1 MSTDELRAALLA
13 VPGIASAEVTERPG
27 DTPIVRLWLDGSRP
41 GEVVQHDVDDVIAG
55 EGFRRKEEPVDPDA
69 VGEPADGAEGKR
81 MGLGRGLETLIPVA
95 ERSAPPAHFQEV
107 AVMEATTAGVQLAKV
122 AIEESAAGVLV
133 RVEDSA
139 GGSWAAEVGEGDSAL
154 QDSVISAVAGL
165 FGITGGARLVA
176 IDERLVGDT
185 QVVSVLLERSSGR
198 RYAGAAVVEG
208 GRPYTIGRAAY
219 SAFRDMV

>member
-1 MSTDELRAALLA
+1 MSTDELRAALLG

-41 GEVVQHDVDDVIAG
+41 GDVVQHDVDGVIAG
-55 EGFRRKEEPVDPDA
+55 EGFRRKDEPV
-69 VGEPADGAEGKR
+69 EPAADVTEGKR

-95 ERSAPPAHFQEV
+95 ERSASPAQLQEV
-107 AVMEATTAGVQLAKV
+107 AVMEATALGVQLAKV

-139 GGSWAAEVGEGDSAL
+139 GGNWAAEVGDGDSAL

-165 FGITGGARLVA
+165 FGIAGGARLVA

-208 GRPYTIGRAAY
+208 GRPFTIGRAAY

>member
-1 MSTDELRAALLA
+1 MSTDELREALLG

-41 GEVVQHDVDDVIAG
+41 GEVVQHDVDGVIAG
-55 EGFRRKEEPVDPDA
+55 EGYRRKDEPV
-69 VGEPADGAEGKR
+69 EPVADVAEGKR
-81 MGLGRGLETLIPVA
+81 MGLGRGLETLIPA
-95 ERSAPPAHFQEV
+95 SERSAPPAHFQEV
-107 AVMEATTAGVQLAKV
+107 AVMEATTLGVQLAKV

-139 GGSWAAEVGEGDSAL
+139 GGSWAAEVGDGDSAL

-165 FGITGGARLVA
+165 FGIAGGARLVA

>member
-1 MSTDELRAALLA
+1 MSTDELRAALLG

-41 GEVVQHDVDDVIAG
+41 GEVVQHDVDGVIAG
-55 EGFRRKEEPVDPDA
+55 EGYRRKDDPVEPV
-69 VGEPADGAEGKR
+69 ADVAEGKR

-107 AVMEATTAGVQLAKV
+107 AVMEATTLGVQLAKV

-139 GGSWAAEVGEGDSAL
+139 GGSWAAEVGDGESAL

-165 FGITGGARLVA
+165 FGIAGGARLVA
-176 IDERLVGDT
+176 IDEQLVGDT

>member
-1 MSTDELRAALLA
+1 MSTDELRAALLG

-41 GEVVQHDVDDVIAG
+41 GEVVQHDVDGVIAG
-55 EGFRRKEEPVDPDA
+55 EGYRRKDEPV
-69 VGEPADGAEGKR
+69 ADVAEAKR
-81 MGLGRGLETLIPVA
+81 MGLGRGLETLIPA
-95 ERSAPPAHFQEV
+95 SERSAPPAHFQEV
-107 AVMEATTAGVQLAKV
+107 AVMEATTLGVQLAKV

-139 GGSWAAEVGEGDSAL
+139 GGSWAAEVGDGESAL

-165 FGITGGARLVA
+165 FGIAGGARLVA
-176 IDERLVGDT
+176 IDEQLVGDT

>member
-1 MSTDELRAALLA
+1 
-13 VPGIASAEVTERPG
+13 
-27 DTPIVRLWLDGSRP
+27 
-41 GEVVQHDVDDVIAG
+41 
-55 EGFRRKEEPVDPDA
+55 
-69 VGEPADGAEGKR
+69 
-81 MGLGRGLETLIPVA
+81 
-95 ERSAPPAHFQEV
+95 
-107 AVMEATTAGVQLAKV
+107 MEATTLGVQLAKV

-139 GGSWAAEVGEGDSAL
+139 GGTWAAEVGEGESAL

-165 FGITGGARLVA
+165 FGIAGGARLVA

-185 QVVSVLLERSSGR
+185 HVVSVLLERSSGR